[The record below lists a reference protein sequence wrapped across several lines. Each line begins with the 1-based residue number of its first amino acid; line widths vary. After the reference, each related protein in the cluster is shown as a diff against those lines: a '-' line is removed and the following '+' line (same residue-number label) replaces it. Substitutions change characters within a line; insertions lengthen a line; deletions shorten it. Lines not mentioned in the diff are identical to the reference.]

1 MGLRSNVVRQQ
12 HEEAMDGAQMRS
24 LVEALGMG
32 RRDVAT
38 LVGVNESTVRR
49 WWANE
54 STVPAAAVTHLS
66 RWAHDSHELEQQLLI
81 PLTCYL
87 FAICLEDAL
96 LKHASGKDLEHPAT
110 FVHAL
115 LLGGLITTAS
125 ALGQKVVG
133 QGSRHTLC
141 HHR

>member
-1 MGLRSNVVRQQ
+1 MVRQQ

-66 RWAHDSHELEQQLLI
+66 RWAHDSHELEQQLLEELSQTGVATVPEDQLQMPTDLSSYPPAFYRI
-81 PLTCYL
+81 AAARALSVYNSRARTPGR
-87 FAICLEDAL
+87 LEWID
-96 LKHASGKDLEHPAT
+96 
-110 FVHAL
+110 
-115 LLGGLITTAS
+115 
-125 ALGQKVVG
+125 
-133 QGSRHTLC
+133 
-141 HHR
+141 